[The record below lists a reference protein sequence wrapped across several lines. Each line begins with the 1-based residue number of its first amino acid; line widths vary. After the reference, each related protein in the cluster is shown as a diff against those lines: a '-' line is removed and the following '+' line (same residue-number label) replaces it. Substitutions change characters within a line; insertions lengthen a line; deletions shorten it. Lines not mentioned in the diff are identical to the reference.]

1 MKVYLLIIEMYYN
14 DPLDNDHFVDVYS
27 NLQTAV
33 ENGKYV
39 LAKNSKDKGFTDYNF
54 TVTETYPEYAEQFN
68 ADRLNI
74 DIFHKEDFGKFEP
87 THIVYTY
94 DIEGNLQYK
103 YLEYRDN
110 QRKHQTG
117 FTVFPE
123 DENGITGHKFKI
135 GDVVKVK
142 ARNMEEYYHNA
153 YMDYWN
159 KDKLYVV
166 RWLPRRKD
174 GQKYFENTYAL
185 ISNYN
190 EDEYIKGLFTSEH
203 YERDIE
209 LYNEKLDETSPI
221 GFLQKIIKN
230 EVTVSKDTWTK
241 LKTGQVLLDKSGA
254 YKNLYECKD
263 GDSWGFYSN
272 TLNKEDTHLP
282 ADLLISFGYFYAPIK
297 DYIAKARVHATD
309 NYEDDFYIS
318 IEKHPKVVIGRC
330 NITDDE
336 LNIISKYISDNLEVL
351 LEYWNSNGQMDGRD
365 LYIKLGLYE
374 EH

>member
-1 MKVYLLIIEMYYN
+1 MKIYLLDIDYYYENIEENDYETEVYLSLER
-14 DPLDNDHFVDVYS
+14 
-27 NLQTAV
+27 AV
-33 ENGKYV
+33 AEGKYF
-39 LAKNSKDKGFTDYNF
+39 LSKRSKDKGFRDYDF
-54 TVTETYPEYAEQFN
+54 TVTETDPEYAEKFN
-68 ADRLNI
+68 ADELNI
-74 DIFHKEDFGKFEP
+74 NRFNKEDFGMYEP

-94 DIEGNLQYK
+94 DIEGNLQNK

-110 QRKHQTG
+110 QRKHLAG

-123 DENGITGHKFKI
+123 DETELAGQKFKI
-135 GDVVKVK
+135 GDVVKIK
-142 ARNMEEYYHNA
+142 EKNMEEYYHNA

-190 EDEYIKGLFTSEH
+190 EDKYTKGLFTSEQ

-209 LYNEKLDETSPI
+209 LYEEKIDKNSPI
-221 GFLQKIIKN
+221 GFLQRIIRN
-230 EVTVSKDTWTK
+230 EVAVSNDTWTK
-241 LKTGQVLLDKSGA
+241 LKTGQVLLNEDGT
-254 YKNLYECKD
+254 YKDLYEYKD

-297 DYIAKARVHATD
+297 DYIAKARVHASS
-309 NYEDDFYIS
+309 NYEEDFYVS
-318 IEKHPKVVIGRC
+318 IEKNPKIVIGRC
-330 NITDDE
+330 NITDAE
-336 LNIISKYISDNLEVL
+336 LNTISKYISNNLDVL
-351 LEYWNSNGQMDGRD
+351 LEYWNSKGQIDGRD

-374 EH
+374 EQ

>member
-1 MKVYLLIIEMYYN
+1 MKIYLLNIDYYYENIAENDYETEVYLSLEK
-14 DPLDNDHFVDVYS
+14 
-27 NLQTAV
+27 AV
-33 ENGKYV
+33 AEGKNF
-39 LAKNSKDKGFTDYNF
+39 LSKRSKDKGFTDYNF
-54 TVTETYPEYAEQFN
+54 TVTETDPEYAEQFN

-87 THIVYTY
+87 THIVYFY
-94 DIEGNLQYK
+94 NIDGELQYK
-103 YLEYRDN
+103 YLEYRNN

-123 DENGITGHKFKI
+123 DETETVGQKFKI

-142 ARNMEEYYHNA
+142 ERTGDYYRCTPYME
-153 YMDYWN
+153 YWN

-166 RWLPRRKD
+166 RWLPRRKY

-190 EDEYIKGLFTSEH
+190 EDKYIKGLFTSEH
-203 YERDIE
+203 YERDIK
-209 LYNEKLDETSPI
+209 LYNGKIDENSPI

-230 EVTVSKDTWTK
+230 EIAVSNDTWTK
-241 LKTGQVLLDKSGA
+241 LKTGQVLLDESGT

-263 GDSWGFYSN
+263 GDSWSFYSN

-318 IEKHPKVVIGRC
+318 IEKHPKVVIGKC

-336 LNIISKYISDNLEVL
+336 LNTISKYISDNLDVL
-351 LEYWNSNGQMDGRD
+351 LEYWNSKGQMDGRD

-374 EH
+374 EQ